1 MRRKLSGILFG
12 LLFLVGFGILAYPTV
27 SNQWNTYRQ
36 SRLISNY
43 EQVVSDMQP
52 EDYTK
57 EWEAA
62 REFDSTLV
70 QNNIYGDVFGSD
82 DVDMKDTDYWK
93 VLNVAGDG
101 VMGYLSI
108 PKINIKLAIY
118 HGTAEDVLQTGI
130 GHMNGTSLPIG
141 GESTHSVLAAH
152 RGLPA
157 ARLFTD
163 IDQLKQGD
171 MFYIHVLDETMAYQV
186 DQILDMVDKDDHETL
201 EEALQI
207 QEGKDQVTLFTCTPY
222 GVNSHRLLVRGT
234 RVPYEGEEEVENTPV
249 DSMLRAIQN
258 YYMLYLI
265 LGLAVTLLVILI
277 MKFLFDRKGK
287 KGSGKTDDMSKEG

>member
-43 EQVVSDMQP
+43 EQAVSDMQP

-152 RGLPA
+152 RGLPT

-207 QEGKDQVTLFTCTPY
+207 QEGEDQVTLFTCTPY

-234 RVPYEGEEEVENTPV
+234 RVPYNGEEEVESTPV

-277 MKFLFDRKGK
+277 MKFLFDRKNK
-287 KGSGKTDDMSKEG
+287 KRSGKTDDMSKEG

>member
-43 EQVVSDMQP
+43 EQAVSDMQP